1 MDQGWLT
8 PARPDLVATSVPAG
22 HWLRTPTVAVST
34 VGLGLGLAT
43 QAVGGEGLPRV
54 ETVVFLAVVT
64 GLLWSN
70 LAKTAED
77 SLPRMVVGVG
87 SVQLALHVALLE
99 HQHSEHQHQHSGQHF
114 SGRQAGSGAEV
125 TAAHAVAAFLLAWL
139 GRGTVAFWRV
149 ARRVLGRMVGRLG
162 PTLAPL
168 ATPKPVPPVVRPVRP
183 RPRYVLLAAP
193 RRGPPLPA

>member
-1 MDQGWLT
+1 MDEGWPP
-8 PARPDLVATSVPAG
+8 PAGPDLGATSVPAG

-34 VGLGLGLAT
+34 VGLGLGLGLGLAAH
-43 QAVGGEGLPRV
+43 AVGGEGLPRL

-70 LAKTAED
+70 LAMTADD

-99 HQHSEHQHQHSGQHF
+99 HQHSGQHS
-114 SGRQAGSGAEV
+114 SGHQAASGAEV
-125 TAAHAVAAFLLAWL
+125 WAAHAVAAFLLAWL
-139 GRGTVAFWRV
+139 GRGTVAFRRV
-149 ARRVLGRMVGRLG
+149 ARRVLGRLAGRLG
-162 PTLAPL
+162 PATQATS
-168 ATPKPVPPVVRPVRP
+168 ATPKPVPPVPRPVRP
-183 RPRYVLLAAP
+183 RTRYVLLAAP